1 MGDRTRSSLD
11 RVAGLIVLPENSQT
25 LIRKEAEGTFGE
37 SLRIIGILLMCNHEF
52 QGLHGRV
59 WIAWL
64 GVKSSFIWG
73 LQKELGITERSKSA
87 RSKYDSKDLDFTKG
101 GSKSRKDY
109 V

>member
-1 MGDRTRSSLD
+1 MGDRTQSSLD
-11 RVAGLIVLPENSQT
+11 RVAGLIVLPENSHT
-25 LIRKEAEGTFGE
+25 LIRKEAEGTCGE

-73 LQKELGITERSKSA
+73 LQK
-87 RSKYDSKDLDFTKG
+87 DLRVPEVSMTPKTWISQREAPNQG
-101 GSKSRKDY
+101 RIMSR
-109 V
+109 VGL